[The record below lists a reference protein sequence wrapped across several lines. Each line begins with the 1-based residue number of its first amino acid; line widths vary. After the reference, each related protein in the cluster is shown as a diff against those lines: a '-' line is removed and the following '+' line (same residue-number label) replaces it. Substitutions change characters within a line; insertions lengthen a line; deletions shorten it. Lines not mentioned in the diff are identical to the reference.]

1 MTTKA
6 AVIGRGSGAQMNN
19 RSWIREEAEKEEEE
33 ANNEHL
39 FGDKM
44 RFIVGRFRNRALRD
58 VSVMDVRLRERR
70 FDFHDGKWS
79 HFLYIDRL

>member
-1 MTTKA
+1 M
-6 AVIGRGSGAQMNN
+6 IGRGSGAQMNN

-44 RFIVGRFRNRALRD
+44 RFIVGRFRSRALRD
-58 VSVMDVRLRERR
+58 VPFLNVRFSRET
-70 FDFHDGKWS
+70 F
-79 HFLYIDRL
+79 